1 MKPVSPVL
9 LGAKLPETTFA
20 KHQSQ
25 YNDLPALRF
34 DDREGTV
41 LTRWK
46 MTWRERF
53 RALFVGDMYLKILTF
68 GSPLQP
74 VLLQVKQP
82 ELTTQQQ

>member
-9 LGAKLPETTFA
+9 PGAKMTETTIA
-20 KHQSQ
+20 KNQPQ
-25 YNDLPALRF
+25 YDNLPSIMF

-46 MTWRERF
+46 MTWRERI
-53 RALFVGDMYLKILTF
+53 RALFVGDVYLKILTF

-82 ELTTQQQ
+82 ELETQQ